1 MTAATKL
8 PAIRV
13 FEEFLFRQADLLDRR
28 LWDAWMELFADD
40 GVYWMPLKE
49 EQQDAENYPSI
60 FFEDKALMAARVG
73 RLRDANAWG
82 QQPLTRTSHLI
93 SNVRLDDG
101 ADRRDGEIVVRSNFT
116 MAEFRRDVLR
126 HHAGSY
132 THHLRRVRGGFKIAL
147 QRVDLINADG
157 IHEYNL
163 QVFF

>member
-1 MTAATKL
+1 MNAAAKL
-8 PAIRV
+8 PTIRV

-28 LWDAWMELFADD
+28 RWDDWMELFADD

-49 EQQDAENYPSI
+49 EQQDAEDYPSI

-73 RLRDANAWG
+73 RLRDGNAWG

-93 SNVRLDDG
+93 GNVRLDG
-101 ADRRDGEIVVRSNFT
+101 ADRRDEVIVVRSNFT

-126 HHAGSY
+126 HHAGTY
-132 THHLRRVRGGFKIAL
+132 THHPRPAGDTFRITL

-163 QVFF
+163 QVYI

>member
-1 MTAATKL
+1 MSVAAKP

-13 FEEFLFRQADLLDRR
+13 FEEFLFRQAELLDGRR
-28 LWDAWMELFADD
+28 WDEWIDLFADD

-73 RLRDANAWG
+73 RLRDVNAWG
-82 QQPLTRTSHLI
+82 QQPVTRTSHLI
-93 SNVRLDDG
+93 GNVRLDG
-101 ADRRDGEIVVRSNFT
+101 GERRQGEIIVRSNFT

-126 HHAGSY
+126 HHAGTY
-132 THHLRRVRGGFKIAL
+132 THHLRPDGDGFRIAL

-163 QVFF
+163 QVYV